1 MSLVTTTALCLRK
14 LDYSESSQILS
25 LLTDKLGTVAVIA
38 KGVKR
43 PKSSTGGPL
52 DVMCLY
58 EVVLYDKAKR
68 GVLSIL
74 AQAQLTDFFPWVRTR
89 YTAFCAAESLRELLL
104 SVEAGPQDGPAILL
118 LSVRALR
125 ELRKPGAEFK
135 TLATFAWGLLR
146 ALGVEPVLTHCLI
159 TGREPSGKRTVSF
172 SVDEMGL
179 VSSPHDEGRADI
191 VRIGPPAL
199 RALLALARDAAA
211 ADMPV
216 DGWRGAFTLLAWL
229 AARQGGRA
237 LKTAPKLDASRIL

>member
-1 MSLVTTTALCLRK
+1 MALVTTTALCLRK
-14 LDYSESSQILS
+14 LDFSETSQILS

-74 AQAQLTDFFPWVRTR
+74 AQAQLMDFFPWLRRR
-89 YTAFCAAESLRELLL
+89 YKAFYAAESLRELLM
-104 SVEAGPQDGPAILL
+104 SIEVDAHDAPPILIL
-118 LSVRALR
+118 AVKALR
-125 ELRKPGAEFK
+125 DLKDPGGENRA
-135 TLATFAWGLLR
+135 LATFSYGLLR
-146 ALGVEPVLTHCLI
+146 ALGTEPVLTHCI
-159 TGREPSGKRTVSF
+159 VTGREPSGKRAVSF

-179 VSSPHDEGRADI
+179 VSSPHDQGRKDI
-191 VRIGPPAL
+191 VRIGPQTL
-199 RALLALARDAAA
+199 RALLALARGSGAP
-211 ADMPV
+211 DMPV

-229 AARQGGRA
+229 VARQGGRK
-237 LKTAPKLDASRIL
+237 LKAAPKLDTSRVL